1 MVASVIHVEFI
12 KDTISFKKYLIINV
26 FMTDYFLFALYGII
40 EVNGWNPKTQFI
52 ILAFRS

>member
-40 EVNGWNPKTQFI
+40 EVNG
-52 ILAFRS
+52 